1 MPAVLMPIS
10 VASCTARNN
19 GSNLLLNV
27 RVQAQSMMRPFEYYI
42 LILLSDT
49 PELGTLVKI
58 HRDTIA
64 LWSRSTVRVSAR
76 NEEICSED
84 SLWLLEES

>member
-27 RVQAQSMMRPFEYYI
+27 SVQAQSMMRPFEYYI

-49 PELGTLVKI
+49 PKLGTLVKI

-64 LWSRSTVRVSAR
+64 LYGRVPLYALAR
-76 NEEICSED
+76 EMKKFVVKILCGY
-84 SLWLLEES
+84 